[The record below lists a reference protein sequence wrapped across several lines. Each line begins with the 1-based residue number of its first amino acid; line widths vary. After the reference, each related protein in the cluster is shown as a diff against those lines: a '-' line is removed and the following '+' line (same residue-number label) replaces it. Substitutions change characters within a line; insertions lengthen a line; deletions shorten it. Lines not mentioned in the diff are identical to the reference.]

1 MTMKEIRMLIICD
14 RIRAA
19 AAEELGD
26 LAGNW
31 SASYLV
37 AIMELRDQLQSA
49 LGNTYNLD
57 RELGGGGMSRVFA
70 ATETALGRKVVI
82 KVLPAEL
89 GAGVNVDRFKREI
102 LLAANLQHPHIVP
115 VLAAGEIDGVPYY
128 TMPLIDGESLRER
141 LARGPM
147 PISDAVGILRDV
159 AKALAYAHERGVV
172 HRDIKPDNVLMSGG
186 SATVTDFGIAKALAA
201 ATRGGRPESDS
212 STDGSESSLTVL
224 GTSIGTPTYMAPEQA
239 AADPSTDHRAD
250 IYSFGCLAY
259 ELLAGRPPFAAMSP
273 RKLLAAHMGERPQP
287 IAELRPDT
295 PPMLADL
302 VTQCLEKD
310 PDARPQSAA
319 DIARLL
325 DVVTTGT
332 SHSAL
337 AATALSRPGAA
348 KRALL
353 VYALAFI
360 AVVIVAKAAVVGIGL
375 PDWVMPASIVLMILG
390 LPIIAMTAYTQKV
403 ARRAL
408 LATPRTNATG
418 NGTGAQHSTMATLAL
433 KASPHLSWGR
443 TAAIGL
449 YGLAGFVAAIGLF
462 MALRA
467 SGIGPFGSLLGAGKL
482 ADKDKII
489 VADFTS
495 TGSDTTLGSVVSE
508 AVRADL
514 GQSPIVSVVTPQTV
528 AAALE
533 RMQRPSNTRVDTAV
547 ARQVAL
553 REGVKAVVSGDILSL
568 TGGGFVVTMRLVSAD
583 SGQELASL
591 TASAN
596 GAKDLIPTI
605 GGLTHRLRGKMG
617 ESLKHLQASPQLAQ
631 VTTSSLAALEKFS
644 QGQRAMIVQRDVDKA
659 IPLFKEAVAIDTSFA
674 SAYRALATA
683 LRNRGQD
690 REGQIRAL
698 EKAYAH
704 SDRLPEA
711 ERWLTV
717 ASYWYSGPHPDQA
730 KAAQAYESLL
740 VIRPADYAALNNLA
754 LIYSARRD
762 FAGAEQL
769 VRRSIASN
777 PASLTA
783 YDNLIVYLAEQGKV
797 ASMDSVFAAELKV
810 SDNNPRVAITR
821 ASILFS
827 RQKHDSAWLV
837 ANSISKANPH
847 DEFLATQAIGIK
859 SYADMVHGKIKESLR
874 LVNQVTAYN
883 ASHGNAAAPLTAAT
897 LDSAI
902 VEALFRDSKDKAL
915 ALIEAGLRRIPLS
928 SLPPLERPYAALA
941 QAYALAGRADLAR
954 AMLTEFERTA
964 SSMPQSV
971 AEQGRHAINSAI
983 ALAEKRYLDAAHES
997 EATYVGV
1004 CGTCSSAVTGMAFDL
1019 AQQPDSAIA
1028 AFTKFVGST
1037 SLNGR
1042 FNTDAFFL
1050 AGSYKRLGEL
1060 WDAKGDRAKAAS
1072 YYAKFIDLW
1081 KDADPELQP
1090 KVAEARKRLARLS
1103 ETEPRS

>member
-1 MTMKEIRMLIICD
+1 
-14 RIRAA
+14 
-19 AAEELGD
+19 
-26 LAGNW
+26 
-31 SASYLV
+31 
-37 AIMELRDQLQSA
+37 MELRDQLQSA
-49 LGNTYNLD
+49 LANTYSLD

-70 ATETALGRKVVI
+70 ATEIALGRKVVI
-82 KVLPAEL
+82 KVLPVEL

-128 TMPLIDGESLRER
+128 TMPFIDGESLRAR

-147 PISDAVGILRDV
+147 PIGDAVGILRDV

-186 SATVTDFGIAKALAA
+186 SATVTDFGIAKAISAA
-201 ATRGGRPESDS
+201 RATETTSN
-212 STDGSESSLTVL
+212 LTQM

-273 RKLLAAHMGERPQP
+273 HKLLAAHMAERPQA
-287 IAELRPDT
+287 IGELRPET

-302 VTQCLEKD
+302 VMQCLEKD

-319 DIARLL
+319 EVARLL
-325 DVVTTGT
+325 DAVTSSST
-332 SHSAL
+332 HSAL
-337 AATALSRPGAA
+337 PAIALGGPGAVQ
-348 KRALL
+348 RALM
-353 VYALAFI
+353 VYALAFVG
-360 AVVIVAKAAVVGIGL
+360 VVIVAKAAIVGIGL

-390 LPIIAMTAYTQKV
+390 LPVIGMTAYSQKV
-403 ARRAL
+403 ARRTL
-408 LATPRTNATG
+408 LTPARTSPG
-418 NGTGAQHSTMATLAL
+418 GGAQQSTMATLAL

-449 YGLAGFVAAIGLF
+449 YALGAFVGVIALF
-462 MALRA
+462 MVLRA
-467 SGIGPFGSLLGAGKL
+467 SGVGPFGSLLGAGKL

-495 TGSDTTLGSVVSE
+495 SGADTTLGGVVSE

-514 GQSPIVSVVTPQTV
+514 GQSPIISVVTPQTV

-533 RMQRPSNTRVDTAV
+533 RMQRPLSTRVDTSV

-553 REGVKAVVSGDILSL
+553 REGVKAIVAGDVHSL
-568 TGGGFVVTMRLVSAD
+568 ASGGFIVTMRLVSAD

-591 TASAN
+591 TASAD

-631 VTTSSLAALEKFS
+631 VTTSSLAALEKYT
-644 QGQRAMIVQRDVDKA
+644 QGQRAMNVQRDPDKA

-674 SAYRALATA
+674 SAYRALSTA

-740 VIRPADYAALNNLA
+740 VIRPADFAALNNLA
-754 LIYSARRD
+754 LIYAAERD

-777 PASLTA
+777 PTSLTA
-783 YDNLIVYLAEQGKV
+783 YDNLVAYLAEQGKL
-797 ASMDSVFAAELKV
+797 AAMDSTFAVELKV
-810 SDNNPRVAITR
+810 SGNNPRVAITR

-827 RQKHDSAWLV
+827 RQKHDSAAFV
-837 ANSISKANPH
+837 ADSISKANPT
-847 DEFLATQAIGIK
+847 DDFLTTQALGVK
-859 SYADMVHGKIKESLR
+859 AFADMVHGKVNESLR
-874 LVNQVTAYN
+874 LISQVAAYN
-883 ASHGNAAAPLTAAT
+883 ASHGNPAAPLTAAT

-902 VEALFRDSKDKAL
+902 VEVLFHDSKDKAL

-928 SLPPLERPYAALA
+928 SLPPLERPYPALA
-941 QAYALAGRADLAR
+941 QAYGLVGRADLAR
-954 AMLTEFERTA
+954 VMLAEFERNA
-964 SSMPQSV
+964 ASMPSRT
-971 AEQGRHAINSAI
+971 AEQGRHSINNAI
-983 ALAEKRYLDAAHES
+983 AMAEHRYLDAAHES
-997 EATYVGV
+997 EATSVGV
-1004 CGTCSSAVTGMAFDL
+1004 CGSCTAAATGIAFDL

-1028 AFTKFVGST
+1028 AFTRFVNST
-1037 SLNGR
+1037 SINGR
-1042 FNTDAFFL
+1042 FGTDGFFL

-1060 WDAKGDRAKAAS
+1060 WEAKGDRAKAAS
-1072 YYAKFIDLW
+1072 NYTKFVELW
-1081 KDADPELQP
+1081 KDADPDLQP
-1090 KVAEARKRLARLS
+1090 KVAEVRRRLARLS

>member
-1 MTMKEIRMLIICD
+1 
-14 RIRAA
+14 
-19 AAEELGD
+19 
-26 LAGNW
+26 
-31 SASYLV
+31 
-37 AIMELRDQLQSA
+37 MELRDQLQSA
-49 LGNTYNLD
+49 LANTYSLD

-82 KVLPAEL
+82 KVLPVEL

-102 LLAANLQHPHIVP
+102 VLAANLQHPHIVP
-115 VLAAGEIDGVPYY
+115 VLTAGEIDGVPYY
-128 TMPLIDGESLRER
+128 TMPLIDGESLRAR

-147 PISDAVGILRDV
+147 AISDAVSILRDV
-159 AKALAYAHERGVV
+159 ARALAYAHEHGVV

-186 SATVTDFGIAKALAA
+186 SATVTDFGIAKAISAA
-201 ATRGGRPESDS
+201 RATETS
-212 STDGSESSLTVL
+212 SNLTQM

-319 DIARLL
+319 DVARLL

-337 AATALSRPGAA
+337 AAIALSRPGAA
-348 KRALL
+348 TRALL

-390 LPIIAMTAYTQKV
+390 LPVIAMTAYTQKI

-408 LATPRTNATG
+408 LATPRTGPTG
-418 NGTGAQHSTMATLAL
+418 NGTGPGAQHSTMATLAL

-443 TAAIGL
+443 TAAIGIYSL
-449 YGLAGFVAAIGLF
+449 GGFVAAIGVF

-467 SGIGPFGSLLGAGKL
+467 SGVGPFGSLLGAGKL

-495 TGSDTTLGSVVSE
+495 AGADTTLGGVIAE

-514 GQSPIVSVVTPQTV
+514 GQSPIISVVTTQTV
-528 AAALE
+528 AAALQ
-533 RMQRPSNTRVDTAV
+533 RMQRPVNARVDTGV

-553 REGVKAVVSGDILSL
+553 REGVKAIVTGDVHSL
-568 TGGGFVVTMRLVSAD
+568 PGGGFLVTMRLVSAD

-591 TASAN
+591 SGSAD

-605 GGLTHRLRGKMG
+605 GSLTHRLRGKMG
-617 ESLKHLQASPQLAQ
+617 ESLKHLQASRPLAD
-631 VTTSSLAALEKFS
+631 VTTSSLAALEKYTE
-644 QGQRAMIVQRDVDKA
+644 GQRAMVVQNDMEKA
-659 IPLFKEAVAIDTSFA
+659 IPLFKEAVAIDTAFA
-674 SAYRALATA
+674 SAYRALAIA
-683 LRNRGQD
+683 LGNRGQD

-704 SDRLPEA
+704 ADRLPEV
-711 ERWLTV
+711 ERWLSV
-717 ASYWYSGPHPDQA
+717 AAYWNQGPHPDPA

-740 VIRPADYAALNNLA
+740 VIRPTQYAALNNLA
-754 LIYSARRD
+754 LIYADRRN

-769 VRRSIASN
+769 LRRSIASN
-777 PASLTA
+777 PTALTA
-783 YDNLIVYLAEQGKV
+783 YGNLVVYQAEQGKT
-797 ASMDSVFAAELKV
+797 AAMDSTFAAQLKV
-810 SDNNPRVAITR
+810 SGNNPRIAIAR
-821 ASILFS
+821 ANILFS
-827 RQKHDSAWLV
+827 RQKHDSSTFV
-837 ANSISKANPH
+837 ADSISKANPN
-847 DEFLATQAIGIK
+847 DELLATQAMGIR
-859 SYADMVHGKIKESLR
+859 SNTDMVHGKLNESLR
-874 LVNQVTAYN
+874 LISRVAAYSAAHGSPVALLTS
-883 ASHGNAAAPLTAAT
+883 AS

-902 VEALFRDSKDKAL
+902 VEALFRESKTKAL
-915 ALIEAGLRRIPLS
+915 ALIEAGLRRTPLS
-928 SLPPLERPYAALA
+928 SLPPLERPYVPLA
-941 QAYALAGRADLAR
+941 QAYALAGRPDLAR
-954 AMLTEFERTA
+954 TMLAEFDRIAPTMPFRAA
-964 SSMPQSV
+964 S
-971 AEQGRHAINSAI
+971 EGRHSINSVI
-983 ALAEKRYLDAAHES
+983 ALAEHRYLDAAHES
-997 EATYVGV
+997 EATNVGV
-1004 CGTCSSAVTGMAFDL
+1004 CGTCSAPLTGMAFDL

-1028 AFTKFVGST
+1028 AFTKYVEST
-1037 SLNGR
+1037 SLSGR
-1042 FNTDAFFL
+1042 LSTDGFFL

-1060 WDAKGDRAKAAS
+1060 WEAKGDRAKAAS
-1072 YYAKFIDLW
+1072 YYTKFIELW
-1081 KDADPELQP
+1081 KDADPDLQP
-1090 KVAEARKRLARLS
+1090 KVAEVRRRLARLS
-1103 ETEPRS
+1103 QTETRS

>member
-1 MTMKEIRMLIICD
+1 
-14 RIRAA
+14 
-19 AAEELGD
+19 
-26 LAGNW
+26 
-31 SASYLV
+31 
-37 AIMELRDQLQSA
+37 MELREQLQSA

-82 KVLPAEL
+82 KVLPVEL

-201 ATRGGRPESDS
+201 ATRGGRPESDG
-212 STDGSESSLTVL
+212 STDLSESSLTML

-302 VTQCLEKD
+302 VMQCLEKD

-337 AATALSRPGAA
+337 GAIALSRPGAA
-348 KRALL
+348 NRALL

-360 AVVIVAKAAVVGIGL
+360 AVMIVAKAAVVGIGL

-390 LPIIAMTAYTQKV
+390 LPIIAMTAYTQRV

-418 NGTGAQHSTMATLAL
+418 NGTGAHHSMMATLAL

-449 YGLAGFVAAIGLF
+449 YGLGGFVAAIGLF

-495 TGSDTTLGSVVSE
+495 TGSSDTTLGGVVSE

-514 GQSPIVSVVTPQTV
+514 GQSPIISVVTPQTV

-533 RMQRPSNTRVDTAV
+533 RMQRPLNTRVDTAI

-553 REGVKAVVSGDILSL
+553 REGVKAIVAGDVHSL
-568 TGGGFVVTMRLVSAD
+568 QGGGFVITMRLVSAD
-583 SGQELASL
+583 SGQQLASL
-591 TASAN
+591 SGSAN

-605 GGLTHRLRGKMG
+605 GSLTHRLRGKMG
-617 ESLKHLQASPQLAQ
+617 ESLKHLQASRPLAD
-631 VTTSSLAALEKFS
+631 VTTSSLAALEKYTE
-644 QGQRAMIVQRDVDKA
+644 GQRAMVVQSDMEKA
-659 IPLFKEAVAIDTSFA
+659 IPLFREAVAIDTAFA
-674 SAYRALATA
+674 SAYRALAIA
-683 LRNRGQD
+683 LGNRGQD

-704 SDRLPEA
+704 ADRLPEV
-711 ERWLTV
+711 ERWLSV
-717 ASYWYSGPHPDQA
+717 AAYWNQGPHPDPV

-740 VIRPADYAALNNLA
+740 VIRPTQYAALNNLA
-754 LIYSARRD
+754 LIYADRRN

-769 VRRSIASN
+769 LRRSIASN
-777 PASLTA
+777 PTALTA
-783 YDNLIVYLAEQGKV
+783 YGNLVVYQAEQGKL
-797 ASMDSVFAAELKV
+797 AAMDSTFAAQLKV
-810 SDNNPRVAITR
+810 SGSNPRVAITR

-827 RQKHDSAWLV
+827 RQKHDSAVLV
-837 ANSISKANPH
+837 ADSISKANPN
-847 DEFLATQAIGIK
+847 DQFLATQAVGVR
-859 SYADMVHGKIKESLR
+859 SYTDMVHGKLNEGLR
-874 LVNQVTAYN
+874 LISQVAAYN
-883 ASHGNAAAPLTAAT
+883 ATHGSPVALLTAAS

-902 VEALFRDSKDKAL
+902 VEALFRESKTKAL
-915 ALIEAGLRRIPLS
+915 ALIEAGLRRTPLS
-928 SLPPLERPYAALA
+928 SLPPLERPYVSLA
-941 QAYALAGRADLAR
+941 QAYALAGRPDLAR
-954 AMLTEFERTA
+954 TMLTEFERIAPTMPVRAA
-964 SSMPQSV
+964 S
-971 AEQGRHAINSAI
+971 EGRHSINSVI
-983 ALAEKRYLDAAHES
+983 ALAEHRYLDAAHES
-997 EATYVGV
+997 EATNVGV
-1004 CGTCSSAVTGMAFDL
+1004 CGTCSAPITGLAFDL

-1081 KDADPELQP
+1081 KNADPELQP
-1090 KVAEARKRLARLS
+1090 KVTEARKRLARLS
-1103 ETEPRS
+1103 ETEPHS

>member
-1 MTMKEIRMLIICD
+1 
-14 RIRAA
+14 
-19 AAEELGD
+19 
-26 LAGNW
+26 
-31 SASYLV
+31 
-37 AIMELRDQLQSA
+37 MELRDQLQSA
-49 LGNTYNLD
+49 LANTYSLD

-82 KVLPAEL
+82 KVLPVEL

-128 TMPLIDGESLRER
+128 TMPLIDGESLRAR

-147 PISDAVGILRDV
+147 PISDAVSVLRDV
-159 AKALAYAHERGVV
+159 ARALAYAHQHGVV

-186 SATVTDFGIAKALAA
+186 SATVTDFGIAKAISAA
-201 ATRGGRPESDS
+201 RATETS
-212 STDGSESSLTVL
+212 SNLTQL

-273 RKLLAAHMGERPQP
+273 HRLLAAHMGERPQP

-302 VTQCLEKD
+302 VMQCLEKD
-310 PDARPQSAA
+310 PDARPQNAT
-319 DIARLL
+319 DVARLL
-325 DVVTTGT
+325 DVVTSGS

-337 AATALSRPGAA
+337 PAIALSGPGAV

-353 VYALAFI
+353 VYALTFV
-360 AVVIVAKAAVVGIGL
+360 AVVIVAKAAIVAIGL
-375 PDWVMPASIVLMILG
+375 PDWVMPASVVLMILG
-390 LPIIAMTAYTQKV
+390 LPIIAMTAYAQKV

-408 LATPRTNATG
+408 LTTPRTNSG
-418 NGTGAQHSTMATLAL
+418 NGTGAPHSTMATIAL

-449 YGLAGFVAAIGLF
+449 YSLGGFVAAIGLF

-495 TGSDTTLGSVVSE
+495 TGSSDTTLGTVVSE

-514 GQSPIVSVVTPQTV
+514 GQSPIISVVTPQTV
-528 AAALE
+528 AAALQ
-533 RMQRPSNTRVDTAV
+533 RMQRPPNARVDTAI

-553 REGVKAVVSGDILSL
+553 REGVKAIVAGDVHSL
-568 TGGGFVVTMRLVSAD
+568 QGGGFLVTMRLVSAD

-591 TASAN
+591 SGSAD

-617 ESLKHLQASPQLAQ
+617 ESLKHLQASRPLAD
-631 VTTSSLAALEKFS
+631 VTTTSLAALEKYTE
-644 QGQRAMIVQRDVDKA
+644 GQRAMVVQNDMDKA
-659 IPLFKEAVAIDTSFA
+659 IPFFKEAVAIDTGFA
-674 SAYRALATA
+674 SAYRALAIA
-683 LRNRGQD
+683 LANRGQD

-704 SDRLPEA
+704 ADRLPEV
-711 ERWLTV
+711 ERWLSI
-717 ASYWYSGPHPDQA
+717 AAYWNQGPHPDPV

-740 VIRPADYAALNNLA
+740 AIRPTQYAALNNLA
-754 LIYSARRD
+754 LIYADRRN

-769 VRRSIASN
+769 LRRSIASN
-777 PASLTA
+777 PTALTA
-783 YDNLIVYLAEQGKV
+783 YGNLFTYQAEEGKLA
-797 ASMDSVFAAELKV
+797 AMDSTFAAQLKV
-810 SDNNPRVAITR
+810 SGNNPRVAIAR
-821 ASILFS
+821 ANILFS
-827 RQKHDSAWLV
+827 RQKHDSSRFV
-837 ANSISKANPH
+837 ADSISKANPN
-847 DEFLATQAIGIK
+847 DELLATQAMGIR
-859 SYADMVHGKIKESLR
+859 SYTDMVHGKLNESLR
-874 LVNQVTAYN
+874 LISQVAAYS
-883 ASHGNAAAPLTAAT
+883 AAHGSPVALLAAAS

-902 VEALFRDSKDKAL
+902 VEALFRESKTKAL
-915 ALIEAGLRRIPLS
+915 ALIEAGLRRTPLS
-928 SLPPLERPYAALA
+928 SLPPLERPYVSLA
-941 QAYALAGRADLAR
+941 QAYALAGQPDLAR
-954 AMLTEFERTA
+954 TMLAEFERIAPTMPFRAA
-964 SSMPQSV
+964 SEGGHS
-971 AEQGRHAINSAI
+971 INSVI
-983 ALAEKRYLDAAHES
+983 ALAEHRYLDAAHES
-997 EATYVGV
+997 EATNVGV
-1004 CGTCSSAVTGMAFDL
+1004 CGTCSAPLTGMAFDL

-1028 AFTKFVGST
+1028 AFTKYVEST
-1037 SLNGR
+1037 SLSGR
-1042 FNTDAFFL
+1042 LNTDGFFL

-1060 WDAKGDRAKAAS
+1060 WEAKGDRAKAAS
-1072 YYAKFIDLW
+1072 YYAKFIELW
-1081 KDADPELQP
+1081 KNADPDLQP
-1090 KVAEARKRLARLS
+1090 KVAEVRRRLARLS
-1103 ETEPRS
+1103 QTETRS